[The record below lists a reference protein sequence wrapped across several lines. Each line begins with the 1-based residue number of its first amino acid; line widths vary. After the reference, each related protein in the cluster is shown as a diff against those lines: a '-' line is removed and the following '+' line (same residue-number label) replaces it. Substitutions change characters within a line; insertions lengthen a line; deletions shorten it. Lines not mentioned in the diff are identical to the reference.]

1 MHPGPACRTL
11 ACGLKLGP
19 SNATHPVCLRVLLLC
34 VCLSLCMCPGS
45 RLEVSAQRTLT
56 KPPAI
61 AKKGPAP
68 VDADEEEDSEGAAKP
83 AKGKTFATGRKTDDN
98 AGATVAGV
106 VVGSVVISLPFYWA
120 NVKRFV
126 GKYTDIFKATTGLS
140 DGDESRAGRQN
151 EDM

>member
-1 MHPGPACRTL
+1 MRAW
-11 ACGLKLGP
+11 
-19 SNATHPVCLRVLLLC
+19 
-34 VCLSLCMCPGS
+34 LSLCMCPGA
-45 RLEVSAQRTLT
+45 RLEASAQRTLT
-56 KPPAI
+56 KQPV
-61 AKKGPAP
+61 AKKGAAP
-68 VDADEEEDSEGAAKP
+68 VEDDEEEDSEGAAKP

-106 VVGSVVISLPFYWA
+106 LVGSVVISLPFYWA

-140 DGDESRAGRQN
+140 DGDESRAAKQN

>member
-1 MHPGPACRTL
+1 MC
-11 ACGLKLGP
+11 
-19 SNATHPVCLRVLLLC
+19 LC
-34 VCLSLCMCPGS
+34 VLHLRAWLSLCMCPGA
-45 RLEVSAQRTLT
+45 RLEASAQRTLT
-56 KPPAI
+56 KQPAV
-61 AKKGPAP
+61 AKKGAAP
-68 VDADEEEDSEGAAKP
+68 VEDDEEEDSEGAAKP

-106 VVGSVVISLPFYWA
+106 LVGSVVISLPFYWA

-140 DGDESRAGRQN
+140 DGDESRAAKQN